1 MVDFLVDNSI
11 YVVLVVA
18 LVVLGGALLYL
29 VGLDRRLTKLER
41 SENP

>member
-1 MVDFLVDNSI
+1 MIDFLVDNSI

-41 SENP
+41 SENQ